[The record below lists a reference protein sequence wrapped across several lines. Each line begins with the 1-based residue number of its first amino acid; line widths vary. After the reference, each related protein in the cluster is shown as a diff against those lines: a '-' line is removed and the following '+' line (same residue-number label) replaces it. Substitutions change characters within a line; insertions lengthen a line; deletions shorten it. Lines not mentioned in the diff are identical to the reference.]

1 MPLAQCSENL
11 TAKTFMPRYKLTIEY
26 DGTPYK
32 GWQKQENGASVQ
44 ATIEAACERFIT
56 QPVELT
62 VAGRTD
68 SGVHAKGQVAHVD
81 FPMAREPFNIR
92 EGLNKLLLPH
102 PIAILHAEEVAP
114 EFNARLDAKKRH
126 YLYRILNRDARAA
139 LDATR
144 AWHVFYPLDIAAMQ
158 EAANYLIGQHDFTSF
173 RASEC
178 QAQSP
183 LKTLDTLSVKRRS
196 TDPAQVMIKTSA
208 KSFLHHQVRNIV
220 GTLML
225 VGAGKWKPEQVQE
238 ALAARDRRA
247 GGPMA
252 PAHGLYLMKVE
263 Y

>member
-1 MPLAQCSENL
+1 
-11 TAKTFMPRYKLTIEY
+11 MPRYKLTIEY

-44 ATIEAACERFIT
+44 AAIEAACLQFVN
-56 QPVELT
+56 QPVELS

-68 SGVHAKGQVAHVD
+68 AGVHAKGQVAHVD
-81 FPMAREPFNIR
+81 FPISRDPFNIR
-92 EGLNKLLLPH
+92 EGLNKILLPH
-102 PIAILHAEEVAP
+102 PIAIINAEEVSP
-114 EFNARLDAKKRH
+114 DFHARLSAKKRH
-126 YLYRILNRDARAA
+126 YLYRIINRDARPT

-144 AWHVFYPLDIAAMQ
+144 GWHVFYKLDIKAMN
-158 EAANYLIGQHDFTSF
+158 EAAEHLIGHHDFSSF

-178 QAQSP
+178 QARSP
-183 LKTLDTLSVKRRS
+183 MKTLDSLTIKRRKK
-196 TDPAQVMIKTSA
+196 DPTQVMIKTSA
-208 KSFLHHQVRNIV
+208 KSFLHHHVRNIV

-225 VGAGKWKPEQVQE
+225 VGAGKWKPEQVKE
-238 ALAARDRRA
+238 ALDAKTRTA